1 MINTWLMFKRHE
13 KLNHAQMWSL
23 RFIWFEFGPSLGHL
37 WTPQWRTM
45 WPHRDQKCQLLLK
58 TDLSSVS
65 GIITGDEDC
74 SPATTNFS
82 PQSVLLA
89 AYSQIHPQ
97 WPLTAI
103 RLRHM
108 RPVIF
113 RLIKV
118 RFKFVSSTRFFSSS
132 SAFLRRHSHE
142 KSSEYLSFS
151 LHPRERQDS
160 PAVRLQANQKR
171 SVLRRLAPQSHLPGC
186 SEVSERHL

>member
-1 MINTWLMFKRHE
+1 MTSNLRESKSVNFYL
-13 KLNHAQMWSL
+13 KL
-23 RFIWFEFGPSLGHL
+23 
-37 WTPQWRTM
+37 T
-45 WPHRDQKCQLLLK
+45 
-58 TDLSSVS
+58 
-65 GIITGDEDC
+65 
-74 SPATTNFS
+74 
-82 PQSVLLA
+82 SVLYQGSSLVMK
-89 AYSQIHPQ
+89 
-97 WPLTAI
+97 TAHQQQPI
-103 RLRHM
+103 SVM

-118 RFKFVSSTRFFSSS
+118 SFKFVSSTRFFSSS

-186 SEVSERHL
+186 SEVSERHLQMMSSYRK

>member
-1 MINTWLMFKRHE
+1 MKNLTMHRCDHFDLSG
-13 KLNHAQMWSL
+13 LNLARLSGTSGPL
-23 RFIWFEFGPSLGHL
+23 RE
-37 WTPQWRTM
+37 
-45 WPHRDQKCQLLLK
+45 QKCQLLLK

-97 WPLTAI
+97 WSLTAI

-118 RFKFVSSTRFFSSS
+118 SFKFVSTCFFSSS

-142 KSSEYLSFS
+142 KSSEYRSFS